1 MNVDAVRRSRPSG
14 FAESEETPVRRPA
27 LAVAAALVA
36 ALVASPAQAAPGD
49 MIVSQTDARGDVRLL
64 SDDGGLTD
72 AQRRSI
78 DMRKVTVTEQAGGV
92 RFSVK
97 LKQLTTAR
105 KFDQIVEVRLL
116 PDNDDDFWSTT
127 VGFSPQ
133 NRTSG
138 YAFYAPTLDG
148 DDVVSCDPLITV
160 VRRAKRTV
168 HIDVPTK
175 CLPKERARIEVGS
188 FTGEFRGEGV
198 GYSRDRLNVL
208 GTHQLR

>member
-1 MNVDAVRRSRPSG
+1 VRRSK
-14 FAESEETPVRRPA
+14 
-27 LAVAAALVA
+27 LAAAAVAAAALVA
-36 ALVASPAQAAPGD
+36 AFLALPAQAAPGD
-49 MIVSQTDARGDVRLL
+49 LIVRQADDRGDVRLL
-64 SDDGGLTD
+64 RDSGGLSNS
-72 AQRRSI
+72 QRLSI
-78 DMRKVTVTEQAGGV
+78 DLRNVTVTEQAGGV

-97 LKQLTTAR
+97 LKALTTAQ

-148 DDVVSCDPLITV
+148 DDVVSCDPLTTV
-160 VRRAKRTV
+160 VNRSKRTV
-168 HIDVPTK
+168 QIDVPTK
-175 CLPKERARIEVGS
+175 CLPKERARIDVGS

-198 GYSRDRLNVL
+198 GYSRDGLKVP
-208 GTHQLR
+208 GTFELR